1 MPSMHSP
8 RIAWLLTSGFYYW
21 HPMLCQLTKLFPE
34 TMAFTAKWRGYA
46 PGYQDTFKIEVVGE
60 RKVVALTKSETSYG
74 SNFTYLPLG
83 VVKSLL
89 RFRPTV
95 IFSNAF
101 GLWTLLALLFKPLG
115 RWKVVI
121 AYEGSS
127 PGVDYRN
134 SPPRLALR
142 RMMVQAADACISN
155 SQAGKAYLMEYLNAK
170 ESEVFVQPYEVPA
183 ADSLV
188 EIVAPAAAIAQAQKP
203 IFLYVGSLIPRKG
216 LQFLLEACAQ
226 LQQQGVES
234 YTVLIVGDGEQRQ
247 NLEQFCQTHH
257 ITNRV
262 KWIGRVDYGDL
273 GAFFKNANVFILPTL
288 EDTWGMVVLEA
299 MVLGT
304 PVLCSQWAGASEL
317 IQDGQNGYCFNPQ
330 ESGMLAE
337 LMRLF
342 IENLSLAD
350 RLGQRAVQSMVPN
363 SPEAA
368 ANFLGNV
375 AMFVLGKPS

>member
-1 MPSMHSP
+1 MQNP

-21 HPMLCQLTKLFPE
+21 HPMLCELTKLCPD

-46 PGYQDTFKIEVVGE
+46 PGYENSFNIEVVGE
-60 RKVVALTKSETSYG
+60 RKIVALTKSETSYG

-142 RMMVQAADACISN
+142 RLMVQAADACISN
-155 SQAGKAYLMEYLNAK
+155 SQAGKAYLIEYLNAK
-170 ESEVFVQPYEVPA
+170 DSEVFVHPYEVPA
-183 ADSLV
+183 ADSLAVTQTV
-188 EIVAPAAAIAQAQKP
+188 EAISQARKP

-216 LQFLLEACAQ
+216 LQFLLDACVQ
-226 LQQQGVES
+226 LKQQGIES
-234 YTVLIVGDGEQRQ
+234 YSVLVVGDGTQRAE
-247 NLEQFCQTHH
+247 LEQFCQTHQL
-257 ITNRV
+257 NSV
-262 KWIGRVDYGDL
+262 KWMGRVDYGDL
-273 GAFFKNANVFILPTL
+273 GAFFKNADVFVLPTL
-288 EDTWGMVVLEA
+288 EDTWGVVVSEA

-304 PVLCSQWAGASEL
+304 PVLCSELAGAVEL
-317 IQDGQNGYCFNPQ
+317 IEDGQNGYRFDPRVY
-330 ESGMLAE
+330 GKLTE
-337 LMRLF
+337 LMAKF
-342 IENLSLAD
+342 IEDDSLAN
-350 RLGQRAVQSMVPN
+350 RLGQQAAHTMTAY
-363 SPEAA
+363 SPAA
-368 ANFLGNV
+368 AAQSLGQV
-375 AMFVLGKPS
+375 ASFVLQNR

>member
-1 MPSMHSP
+1 MESP

-21 HPMLCQLTKLFPE
+21 HPMLCQLTRLYPD
-34 TMAFTAKWRGYA
+34 TLALTAKWRGYA
-46 PGYQDTFKIEVVGE
+46 PGYEDTFKIEVVGE
-60 RKVVALTKSETSYG
+60 RKIVALTKSETSYG

-101 GLWTLLALLFKPLG
+101 GLWTLLAILFKPLG

-155 SQAGKAYLMEYLNAK
+155 SQAGKAYLIEYLNAK
-170 ESEVFVQPYEVPA
+170 ASEVFVQPYEVPA
-183 ADSLV
+183 ADSL
-188 EIVAPAAAIAQAQKP
+188 EETAIPPAAIVQARKP

-216 LQFLLEACAQ
+216 LQFLLDACAE
-226 LQQQGVES
+226 LQQQGIES
-234 YTVLIVGDGEQRQ
+234 YTLLIVGDGTQRQ
-247 NLEQFCQTHH
+247 DLEQFCQQQN
-257 ITNRV
+257 ITDRV
-262 KWIGRVDYGDL
+262 QWIGRVDYGDL
-273 GAFFKNANVFILPTL
+273 GAFFKNADVFILPTL
-288 EDTWGMVVLEA
+288 EDTWGVVVSEA

-304 PVLCSQWAGASEL
+304 PVLCSLLAGAKEL
-317 IQDGQNGYCFNPQ
+317 IQDDENGYCFNPQ
-330 ESGMLAE
+330 EAGKLAT
-337 LMRLF
+337 LMRRF
-342 IENLSLAD
+342 IDDVSLAD
-350 RLGQRAVQSMVPN
+350 RLGQKAAQSMQAY
-363 SPEAA
+363 SPEEAA
-368 ANFLGNV
+368 KFLGTV
-375 AMFVLGKPS
+375 ATFVLDKSR

>member
-1 MPSMHSP
+1 MQSP

-34 TMAFTAKWRGYA
+34 TRAFTAKWRGYA
-46 PGYQDTFKIEVVGE
+46 PGYEDTFTIEVVGE
-60 RKVVALTKSETSYG
+60 RKIVALTKSKTSYG

-83 VVKSLL
+83 IVKSLL
-89 RFRPTV
+89 KFRPTV

-142 RMMVQAADACISN
+142 RAMVQAADACISN
-155 SQAGKAYLMEYLNAK
+155 SQAGKAYLIEYLNAK
-170 ESEVFVQPYEVPA
+170 EFEVFVQPYEVPA
-183 ADSLV
+183 ADSLAEV
-188 EIVAPAAAIAQAQKP
+188 SAPIAAIAQAQKP

-216 LQFLLEACAQ
+216 LQFLLEACGQ
-226 LQQQGVES
+226 LQQQGIES

-247 NLEQFCQTHH
+247 ELEQFCQTHH
-257 ITNRV
+257 ITNQV
-262 KWIGRVDYGDL
+262 QWIGRVDYGDL
-273 GAFFKNANVFILPTL
+273 GGFFKQADVFILPTL

-304 PVLCSQWAGASEL
+304 PVICSRWAGAAEL
-317 IQDGQNGYCFNPQ
+317 IQDGQNGYCFTPQ
-330 ESGMLAE
+330 ESGTLAE

-342 IENLSLAD
+342 IENPPLAD
-350 RLGQRAVQSMVPN
+350 RLGQQASQAMVAN

-368 ANFLGNV
+368 AKFLGDV
-375 AMFVLGKPS
+375 ATFVLNPSR